1 MPGAIC
7 MSVAHPII
15 AVTGSSG
22 AGTSTV
28 KETFEAIFRA
38 LNIAP
43 VMVQGD
49 SFHRYDRNQMRA
61 ASIEALANGQ
71 NLTHFGPEANCLD
84 RLEMLFRSYADN
96 GQGESRFYV
105 HDDDEAKALNCP
117 AGTFT
122 EWQSLPASSDLLF
135 YEGLHGA
142 AVIDAVD
149 IAQFPDLLIGIA
161 PVINLEWMQKIQ
173 RDCLNRGYSHEAV
186 VDIIIQRVPDYIR
199 YITPQFSRTHINFQR
214 VPLVDIADPFAAKAL
229 PAAGQSLCVISFTD
243 RWASQ
248 ITENL
253 SQIKGAYTT
262 SSHTVVVPGEL
273 MAQAMATLVTPII
286 GEMLDKKRQLS

>member
-1 MPGAIC
+1 MPGATR

-15 AVTGSSG
+15 AVTGASG

-28 KETFEAIFRA
+28 RQTFESIFEQ
-38 LNIAP
+38 LNLAP

-49 SFHRYDRNQMRA
+49 SFHRYDREQMRV
-61 ASIEALANGQ
+61 ASINAMAHGH
-71 NLTHFGPEANCLD
+71 NLTHFGPEANDLA
-84 RLEMLFRSYADN
+84 RLENLFARYAES
-96 GQGESRFYV
+96 GEGESRFYV
-105 HDDDEAKALNCP
+105 HDEIEAKQFGRP
-117 AGTFT
+117 SGTFT
-122 EWQSLPASSDLLF
+122 DWQPLAAESDLLF

-142 AVIDAVD
+142 AVIDDID
-149 IAQFPDLLIGIA
+149 IAQHPDLLIGIA

-214 VPLVDIADPFAAKAL
+214 VPLVDIANPFSAKAL
-229 PAAGQSLCVISFTD
+229 PAPEQSLCVVSFTD
-243 RWASQ
+243 RWASL

-253 SQIKGAYTT
+253 SQIKGAFQN
-262 SSHTVVVPGEL
+262 SSNNVVVPGEL
-273 MAQAMATLVTPII
+273 MAEAMATLVTPII
-286 GEMLDKKRQLS
+286 KQLLRKR